1 MPSDD
6 SSGNEEEETIEVN
19 PCTEDGYVT
28 LESKLKTSTGTESK
42 RVRFDPAKM
51 CEELKKIKEFSKIR
65 CSKEIGY
72 AIIEYGSK
80 RIHVFKEGK
89 IIIRHADNK
98 QDAKKALQMIKEALA
113 GSILKK
119 S

>member
-1 MPSDD
+1 MSAPD
-6 SSGNEEEETIEVN
+6 SSGAEEGETIEVN
-19 PCTEDGYVT
+19 PCTEDGFVT
-28 LESKLKTSTGTESK
+28 LESKLKTSTGTGSK
-42 RVRFDPAKM
+42 EVYFDPAKM

-72 AIIEYGSK
+72 AIVEFGTK

-89 IIIRHADNK
+89 IIIRHADNQ
-98 QDAKKALQMIKEALA
+98 QDAKRALRMIREVLS
-113 GSILKK
+113 GSKLKK